1 MSTIKVDTIATRT
14 GSGNITLSNNVA
26 SLTSAGAISGTNLS
40 ASGTLAVTGNTTIGG
55 TAAITGN
62 TTVGGTL
69 VNTGAITAS
78 AGVVIPNGQG
88 IDFSATSDT
97 GGVASE
103 ILDDYEEGTF
113 TVQLGSDSSATLP
126 TFANTG
132 YYVKVGKIVH
142 IHGQVT
148 VSGSSSGGSNLHVL
162 LPFTATNTRGALTVG
177 INQALSMQTNGEYLN
192 IIVELNANKG
202 YVVSTAFGGGHSHL
216 NFNNCGTGIFSF
228 AGSFRIA

>member
-40 ASGTLAVTGNTTIGG
+40 ASGTLAVTGNTT
-55 TAAITGN
+55 
-62 TTVGGTL
+62 VGGTL
-69 VNTGAITAS
+69 VNTGAITAT

-103 ILDDYEEGTF
+103 LLDDYEEGTF
-113 TVQLGSDSSATLP
+113 AVQLGSDSSATLP
-126 TFANTG
+126 TFSNTG

-142 IHGQVT
+142 IHAQVT
-148 VSGSSSGGSNLHVL
+148 ISGSSSGGSNLHVL
-162 LPFTATNTRGALTVG
+162 LPFTATDTRGALAIG
-177 INQALSMQTNGEYLN
+177 LNQPLSMATNGEYLN
-192 IIVELNANKG
+192 IIVELNSNKG
-202 YVVSTAFGGGHSHL
+202 YVVSHRFGGPHDHID
-216 NFNNCGTGIFSF
+216 FNLCGTGIFSF